1 MISGNE
7 HRAHRL
13 MSAFNLLKK
22 TAWHKAVEGYKPSEL
37 KVLFFIKRGAGRDS
51 RGVTV
56 SEISSMMGVTSP
68 TVTPLV
74 RSLEDNGLVIRYND
88 QEDRRLVRVKL
99 TEEGDALT
107 RRSIKLYTDRFEG
120 LYDYLGDERSD
131 QLADLLE
138 LVFQYMEEQK
148 KQINE

>member
-1 MISGNE
+1 MILGKE

-13 MSAFNLLKK
+13 MSAFNLFKRMD
-22 TAWHKAVEGYKPSEL
+22 WHKVVEGCKPSEL
-37 KVLFFIKRGAGRDS
+37 RVLFFIKRGASRDS

-99 TEEGDALT
+99 TEDGDALT
-107 RRSIKLYTDRFEG
+107 RKSIGLYTERFEG
-120 LYDYLGDERSD
+120 LYDYLGEERSD

>member
-1 MISGNE
+1 MILGNE

-13 MSAFNLLKK
+13 MSAFNQLKRMD
-22 TAWHKAVEGYKPSEL
+22 WHRGVEGCKPSEL
-37 KVLFFIKRGAGRDS
+37 RVLFIIKRGSSRDS

-107 RRSIKLYTDRFEG
+107 RKSIKLYTERFEG